1 VSERDAKLLA
11 LMQKYRAGDGL
22 DPFARECLQIKTK
35 ASTIE
40 QLNLNK
46 VQRIC
51 HEKLERQREEKGWV
65 RALILKGRQPG
76 ISTYVG
82 ARYYRRTSLW
92 RGINTFI
99 LSHEQDSTDKLFA
112 MVDRFQRNNP
122 LAPHVGESNA
132 KSLVFDKLESSYAVA
147 TAGSRGAGRGGTV
160 HLFHGSE
167 VAYWA
172 NAPAHFAASVQQIPL
187 LPGTEIILESTS
199 NGAGGE
205 FYERC
210 LDAEAGRG
218 DYQLIFLP
226 WFLSDGAEYTR
237 EPEPGFSLSNEG
249 DDGEMS
255 EQEYADIY
263 GISVAQMCWRRYKI
277 LELRSP
283 EAFRREYPAAPAEA
297 WTAPPG
303 MEPFINNTAVVRAR
317 KRQGIEAVGPLV
329 LGVDPAS
336 NGGDRFSV
344 AHRRGQVVQKVEY
357 RNKIDH
363 LEGTAW
369 IRQLIDT
376 LNPARVNIDAGN
388 IGQAIITGLKSLGPR
403 HADVVR
409 AVNFGGTSQAK
420 QAQPKMPG
428 PRNRRAEMWARMR
441 DWLIAAEPAKLPD
454 MEALQTDICAPKLEP
469 QLNNDFQLE
478 SKEKMKKRGVRSP
491 DLADAVALTFAFNEY
506 FANAQMQDSQPAVF
520 GTHQDL
526 PNSPST
532 GYIPPPVSPGATSWM
547 G

>member
-1 VSERDAKLLA
+1 MNDREAQKIA
-11 LMQKYRAGDGL
+11 LMQRYRADDGL
-22 DPFARECLQIKTK
+22 DGFSRACLQIKTK
-35 ASTIE
+35 DSRIS
-40 QLNLNK
+40 QLDLNK

-51 HEKLERQREEKGWV
+51 HKKLEQQRDEKGWV

-76 ISTYVG
+76 ISTYVA
-82 ARYYRRTSLW
+82 ARYYRKTSLW

-99 LSHEQDSTDKLFA
+99 LSHEQDSSDKLFA

-122 LAPHVGESNA
+122 LAPHVGASNA
-132 KSLVFDKLESSYAVA
+132 KELVFDKLESSYSVA
-147 TAGSRGAGRGGTV
+147 TAGSKGTGRGGTV

-172 NAPAHFAASVQQIPL
+172 NAPAHFSASVQQIPL

-226 WFLSDGAEYTR
+226 WFLSDGAEYQR
-237 EPEPGFSLSNEG
+237 APEAGFVLSNEG

-263 GISVAQMCWRRYKI
+263 GVSLAQMCWRRSKI
-277 LELRSP
+277 LELRSA

-303 MEPFINNTAVVRAR
+303 MEPFINNTSVVRAR
-317 KRQGIEAVGPLV
+317 KRNNIEAVGPLI

-336 NGGDRFSV
+336 NGGDRFSI
-344 AHRRGQVVQKVEY
+344 AFRRGQVVQKVEF

-363 LEGTAW
+363 MEGAAW
-369 IRQLIDT
+369 IADLMAK

-388 IGQAIITGLKSLGPR
+388 IGAAVITTLKAKGPKY
-403 HADVVR
+403 AEIVR
-409 AVNFGGTSQAK
+409 GVNFGGTSQAK
-420 QAQPKMPG
+420 TAQPKMPG
-428 PRNRRAEMWARMR
+428 PRNRRAEMWMRMR
-441 DWLIAAEPAKLPD
+441 DWLMAAEPAKLPD
-454 MEALQTDICAPKLEP
+454 MDALQTDLTAPKLEP
-469 QLNNDFQLE
+469 QLSNDFLLE

-491 DLADAVALTFAFNEY
+491 DLGDAVALTFAFNEY
-506 FANAQMQDSQPAVF
+506 FTDAQMQDSQQAAF
-520 GTHQDL
+520 GTPVGL
-526 PNSPST
+526 PNSPVA
-532 GYIPPPVSPGATSWM
+532 GYIPPPMTPGATSWM